1 MLEQRHLSAGGDP
14 IPRPAFFPI
23 TILSPTPVFRL
34 SDGAIDTARKEEK
47 QVVRNQAETGKK
59 RPPGLLRSIPEYQG
73 PDFSGIPEFKD
84 FFFSLPLLNFFVL
97 SLCCIP
103 GISSYIRCFPAST
116 ADFSPPCF
124 SFSSFSLFIVVFSA
138 LTLTRDRG
146 MMALEAE
153 ERMNGS
159 RANADPAFSAQ
170 YRVLP

>member
-84 FFFSLPLLNFFVL
+84 FFSH
-97 SLCCIP
+97 SLC
-103 GISSYIRCFPAST
+103 
-116 ADFSPPCF
+116 
-124 SFSSFSLFIVVFSA
+124 
-138 LTLTRDRG
+138 
-146 MMALEAE
+146 
-153 ERMNGS
+153 
-159 RANADPAFSAQ
+159 
-170 YRVLP
+170 